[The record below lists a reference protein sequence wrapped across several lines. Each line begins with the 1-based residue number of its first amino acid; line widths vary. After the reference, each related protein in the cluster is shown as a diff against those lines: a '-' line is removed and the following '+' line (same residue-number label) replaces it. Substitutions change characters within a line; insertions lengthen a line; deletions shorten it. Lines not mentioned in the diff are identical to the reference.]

1 MVNFIYLYKKLVRQN
16 DKQNDNMYKIFL
28 IENEKQKT
36 TEYCNIKILY

>member
-28 IENEKQKT
+28 IENEK
-36 TEYCNIKILY
+36 